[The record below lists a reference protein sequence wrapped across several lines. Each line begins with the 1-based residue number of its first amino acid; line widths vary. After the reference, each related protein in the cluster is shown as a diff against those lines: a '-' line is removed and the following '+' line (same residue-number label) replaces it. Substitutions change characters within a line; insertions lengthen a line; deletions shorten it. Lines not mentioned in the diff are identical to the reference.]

1 MALLPVL
8 AHRLAALATVLL
20 LTMVALTAAAVL
32 VLAGGGAA
40 FAQPAPDQGPANR
53 LFVQAMQMIRQAD
66 NTYDVAEESRLLKD
80 ADKLLNEIVVK
91 YPDSPLAVQ
100 LVTNQFVGDFDFYEF
115 RSRIRALVCNEPLTS
130 LCFLHRVGEMLP
142 PVETPITA
150 ARWDWLS
157 LAVAYNTVGDGARA
171 KEIVAPFVSAVRRGA
186 AADGAGQDL
195 FVARALALMGQTQL
209 ALDITRQIPECS
221 TRIYNL
227 ADIAK
232 AAAWR
237 NDANL
242 TVQLAEEAKAYATA
256 RGCSW
261 ELGLVA
267 QALLRAGKEAA
278 ARTLFLNTV
287 ETQFSKFRET
297 KGDCCPPE
305 LAVAAAELSDSNLAL
320 NLLRTVQDENP
331 WAIPAVL
338 GRLARRSDAAVALA
352 YAEQVQDIDIRG
364 EAFAE
369 LIEAAL
375 KRGDGTTAA
384 ELMKRLNR
392 MVDEAAGRR
401 PALLAQKAKAEKA
414 MYGDD
419 RWRLTFQ
426 SSINAAERASNFV
439 RRDIGAPLL
448 SALVRIE
455 TGLPMLD

>member
-1 MALLPVL
+1 MAILP
-8 AHRLAALATVLL
+8 APARRLAASAAMSLLMALAAFTV
-20 LTMVALTAAAVL
+20 AV
-32 VLAGGGAA
+32 GAA
-40 FAQPAPDQGPANR
+40 GTPAMAQQQPQPDQGPANR

-66 NTYDVAEESRLLKD
+66 NTYDIAEESRFLKE
-80 ADKLLNEIVVK
+80 ADRLLNEIVVK
-91 YPDSPLAVQ
+91 YPDSALAVQ
-100 LVTNQFVGDFDFYEF
+100 LVTNQFVGDFDFFEF
-115 RSRIRALVCNEPLTS
+115 RSRIRSLVCNEPMTS
-130 LCFLHRVGEMLP
+130 LCFLHRVAEMLP

-157 LAVAYNTVGDGARA
+157 LAVAYNTIGDTARA
-171 KEIVAPFVSAVRRGA
+171 KEIIAPFVSAVRRGA

-195 FVARALALMGQTQL
+195 FVARALALMGQNQL

-237 NDANL
+237 GDMAL
-242 TVQLAEEAKAYATA
+242 AGQLADEAKAYATA
-256 RGCSW
+256 RNCSW

-267 QALLRAGKEAA
+267 QTLLRAGKEGA

-297 KGDCCPPE
+297 KTDCCPPE
-305 LAVAAAELSDSNLAL
+305 LAVAAAELGDTNLAL
-320 NLLRTVQDENP
+320 GLLRTVQDENP
-331 WAIPAVL
+331 WTIPAVL
-338 GRLARRSDAAVALA
+338 GRIARRSDASVALS
-352 YAEQVQDIDIRG
+352 YAEQVQDLDIRG
-364 EAFAE
+364 EALAE

-375 KRGDGTTAA
+375 KRGDPTSAN
-384 ELMKRLNR
+384 ELMKRLTR
-392 MVDEAAGRR
+392 LVDDSAGRR
-401 PALLAQKAKAEKA
+401 PGLLAQKAKAEKV

-419 RWRLTFQ
+419 RWRKSFQ
-426 SSINAAERASNFV
+426 GSLNAADRASNFV

-448 SALVRIE
+448 AALVRIE

>member
-375 KRGDGTTAA
+375 KRGDGTTAT

-419 RWRLTFQ
+419 RWRKTFQ